1 MASFANLCCKA
12 KVSVKETYIEKHIK
26 IYRQHYE
33 PVLQM
38 FIMSLFQVHK
48 EKLIFV
54 SIKNTETNNLTL
66 WRYSTYQ
73 NFFTKWK
80 VFVAPKNQNCYDLN
94 LNIKQVTKG

>member
-26 IYRQHYE
+26 IYHQHYE

-54 SIKNTETNNLTL
+54 SIKTPKQITELCEDIRLTKTSL
-66 WRYSTYQ
+66 Q
-73 NFFTKWK
+73 NEK
-80 VFVAPKNQNCYDLN
+80 CL
-94 LNIKQVTKG
+94 